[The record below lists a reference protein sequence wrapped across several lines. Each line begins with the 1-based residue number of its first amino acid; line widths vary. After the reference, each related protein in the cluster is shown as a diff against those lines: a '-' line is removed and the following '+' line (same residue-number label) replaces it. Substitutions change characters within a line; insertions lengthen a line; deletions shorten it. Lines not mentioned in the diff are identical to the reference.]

1 MSEKMIA
8 VAKEFAKGKK
18 CTFPIMT
25 IKQLDFF
32 LKEVRT
38 EMNKLANH

>member
-8 VAKEFAKGKK
+8 VAKDFAKGKK

-32 LKEVRT
+32 LKEIKIER
-38 EMNKLANH
+38 NKLVNH

>member
-38 EMNKLANH
+38 ERNKLANH